1 MCKKLVYLASFV
13 LVLSLA
19 SGVFAAEDPS
29 LIIYYSFDD
38 VGDIV
43 ADQSGK
49 GHDGVVVDDVTAEPD
64 GKVNGAAKFA
74 SGSYLDLDGPS
85 FPAEDIPTSG
95 MTLAAWIKCENTGG
109 HHAIF
114 NARADDPTGG
124 SGWLI
129 HPEARSNGEFRWLL
143 RADGMTTIFDIR
155 SGVVPWGEWV
165 HFAGTYDKASAKAYT
180 YNNGEIV
187 GEADVATPLDISGN
201 WDLGA
206 RVGYNIDAARPF
218 TGLMDEFFLYK
229 RALSQAEIK
238 TIMQGLGFPY
248 AFSPDPA
255 DGAMHEDTW
264 ATLAWSPG
272 SSAVSHDVYFGDN
285 LDDVKDGTPGA
296 PGFQGNQT
304 PTFLIVG
311 FPGFAYPDGL
321 VPGTTYYWRIDEI
334 EADGTTRKGDIWS
347 FTVPPKT
354 AYNPDPLDG
363 AEFVDP
369 NVELSWTKGFGA
381 ITHTVYLGDNFDDV
395 DNAAGGA
402 SQGEATYTPGPLES
416 EKVYYWRVDEFDAVD
431 TYKGDVWSFTTPGA
445 VGSLNPSNGATGV
458 KMTPTLSWTPA
469 DSGASHEVYFGEDK
483 DAVRNADKNSPEYKG
498 PKALGAES
506 YDPGKLAWH
515 ATYHWRV
522 DEVDSLGNSSK
533 GPLWSFTTAD
543 FISVDDFE
551 SYNDLNPDDLE
562 SNRIF
567 SAWLDGL
574 DDPANGSVVGYD
586 TAPFAE
592 QTIVHGGS
600 QSMPLFYDNSVGYS
614 EASMTSVSARD
625 WTEEGVTKLILWF
638 RGDAANSAERMFVAA
653 GGNAVVYHDDP
664 AVTQTGEWTEWVI
677 GLKAFAD
684 QGVDL
689 TNVDAISI
697 GFGDKNNPQAGGSGK
712 MYIDDIRLY
721 RPAEP
726 VDPGNEGLAAFYA
739 LDGDAN
745 DSSGNG
751 NDGTISNLNGGLG
764 PDGSV
769 WVDDP
774 ERGTVI
780 SFNGT
785 ADGAFVRAGEI
796 PRMTLTNDFTWAFWA
811 KHNAENTA
819 DNDIILGNRMDENAV
834 DFVPRQFIK
843 FTPTKFE
850 WHMNGNGDDNLDYDD
865 IPTDVWLHHAVV
877 KTGDQLTYYRDG
889 VEASSGTFTQALDF
903 PQPLYFGGDNEGAA
917 GENWSGLMSEVGI
930 YNRALSEAEIRYLAG
945 FRSTVETDS
954 SLVIYYSFDE
964 VSDVVADQSGKGHDG
979 VVVGD
984 VTAEANGK
992 YSGAANFATG
1002 SYLDLDGPSIPAEDI
1017 PTSAMTL
1024 AAWIKC
1030 ANTGGDHEIF
1040 SARASDESWLIHPE
1054 PKSSG
1059 DIRWLL
1065 RSYGGTTIFQ
1075 IRAGT
1080 MTWDQWLHFAG
1091 TYDKESGKAA
1101 LYINGE
1107 LIEEMDVAEPADIA
1121 GDWDLGARV
1130 GLTID
1135 NGRPFTGLMD
1145 EFRMYTRALSQDE
1158 ILEIMQGM

>member
-1 MCKKLVYLASFV
+1 MCKKLVYLTSYV
-13 LVLSLA
+13 LVLSLV
-19 SGVFAAEDPS
+19 SGAFAAEDPS

-38 VGDIV
+38 VGDTV

-49 GHDGVVVDDVTAEPD
+49 GHDGVVVGDVTAEPD
-64 GKVNGAAKFA
+64 GKVNGAAKFEGRLGA
-74 SGSYLDLDGPS
+74 AGESYLDLDGPS

-114 NARADDPTGG
+114 NARAGDST
-124 SGWLI
+124 WLV

-143 RADGMTTIFDIR
+143 RAYGGTTIFDVR
-155 SGVVPWGEWV
+155 AGVIPWGEWI
-165 HFAGTYDKASAKAYT
+165 HFAGIYDKASAKAYV
-180 YNNGEIV
+180 YNDGELV
-187 GEADVATPLDISGN
+187 GEANVGTPADIAG
-201 WDLGA
+201 DYEQGA

-218 TGLMDEFFLYK
+218 TGLMDEFFLYN
-229 RALSQAEIK
+229 RALSQAEVRN
-238 TIMQGLGFPY
+238 IMQGLDFPH
-248 AFSPDPA
+248 AFNPNPA
-255 DGAMHEDTW
+255 DGAVHEDTW
-264 ATLAWSPG
+264 ATLGWSPG

-304 PTFLIVG
+304 ATFLIVG

-321 VPGTTYYWRIDEI
+321 APGTTYYWRIDEI
-334 EADGTTRKGDIWS
+334 EADGTIRKGGIWS
-347 FTVPPKT
+347 FAVPPKT

-381 ITHTVYLGDNFDDV
+381 ITHTVYFGDNFDDV
-395 DNAAGGA
+395 DSAGGGA
-402 SQGEATYTPGPLES
+402 SQGEATYTPGPLEL

-431 TYKGDVWSFTTPGA
+431 THKGDVWSLTTPGA
-445 VGSLNPSNGATGV
+445 VGNPNPSDGATGV
-458 KMTPTLSWTPA
+458 KMTPTLNWTPA
-469 DSGASHEVYFGEDK
+469 DSAASHEVYFGEDK
-483 DAVRNADKNSPEYKG
+483 DAVRNADKNSPQYKG

-522 DEVDSLGNSSK
+522 DEVDSLGDLSK

-551 SYNDLNPDDLE
+551 SYNDLNPDDPE

-567 SAWLDGL
+567 AAWLDGL

-586 TAPFAE
+586 NPPFVE
-592 QTIVHGGS
+592 QTVVHGGS
-600 QSMPLFYDNSVGYS
+600 QSMPLSYDNGVGYS
-614 EASMTSVSARD
+614 EATMTPVSVRD

-664 AVTQTGEWTEWVI
+664 TVTQTGEWTEWVI

-689 TNVDAISI
+689 TNVDTISI
-697 GFGDKNNPQAGGSGK
+697 GLGDKNNPQAGGSGK

-721 RPAEP
+721 RPLATGP
-726 VDPGNEGLAAFYA
+726 VLKLDVGN
-739 LDGDAN
+739 
-745 DSSGNG
+745 S
-751 NDGTISNLNGGLG
+751 
-764 PDGSV
+764 
-769 WVDDP
+769 
-774 ERGTVI
+774 
-780 SFNGT
+780 
-785 ADGAFVRAGEI
+785 
-796 PRMTLTNDFTWAFWA
+796 
-811 KHNAENTA
+811 HNAEEIEEGFTSFTLADSGSNVDGITIEFGGINSGDARRRGEPAGVPFENIYRDFTFGRQSEPGVGYVSVTLSGLQPNQSHRITLYSWDVGSKGIRIADWTANGEFLFTTIHDGNVNLPAAEDDYAYTGTATA
-819 DNDIILGNRMDENAV
+819 DA
-834 DFVPRQFIK
+834 
-843 FTPTKFE
+843 
-850 WHMNGNGDDNLDYDD
+850 
-865 IPTDVWLHHAVV
+865 
-877 KTGDQLTYYRDG
+877 DG
-889 VEASSGTFTQALDF
+889 VILMEAVPGEGTLTDQPFAFINALVLVATE
-903 PQPLYFGGDNEGAA
+903 PEP
-917 GENWSGLMSEVGI
+917 V
-930 YNRALSEAEIRYLAG
+930 
-945 FRSTVETDS
+945 TDA

-964 VSDVVADQSGKGHDG
+964 VGDVVADESGKGHDG

-984 VTAEANGK
+984 VTAEAGGK
-992 YSGAANFATG
+992 VNGAASFATG

-1024 AAWIKC
+1024 AAWINI

-1065 RSYGGTTIFQ
+1065 RSYGGATIFQ
-1075 IRAGT
+1075 IRAGAV
-1080 MTWDQWLHFAG
+1080 TWDQWLHFAG

-1107 LIEEMDVAEPADIA
+1107 LIEELDVASPADIA

-1145 EFRMYTRALSQDE
+1145 EFRMYTRALSHTEIQD
-1158 ILEIMQGM
+1158 IMQGP